1 MKTKIAPY
9 SDEATEFHDEEMSN
23 VGSNYICLSVIL
35 MEFFLKKDRN
45 FYLQVFLKECKY
57 IKKEKKVNR
66 YTADDLEISS
76 DDFDRE

>member
-45 FYLQVFLKECKY
+45 FYLQVFLKKCKY